1 MVEIRAVMKYTL
13 RMGKKGFTILII
25 TVIYLCATGASL
37 LPLFGGN
44 RISDASVRNRKA
56 NVEYMSVHMS
66 GGLSVINET
75 IEVFI
80 EGDKYYLVSTNDD
93 SVKHEL
99 TKFEYLLCTDI
110 DFDFLREQDGVIGS
124 DLIYEHVEYRPVGGD
139 TVSLP
144 TKDYWYF
151 PGMIY
156 FFNRILT
163 TPDYEITRADELA
176 IELGK
181 YAYLQGSPD
190 IIYRS
195 SQNLGDNVY
204 GTYLDFYYGNGDTKQ
219 QYDFWQKCKDG
230 IDSDAGAIVN
240 RLVNRNYSREEQ
252 NKILEESMYIP
263 SGSGN
268 VYYHIEANE
277 DIVLVEMMDLDTY
290 TFFLTY
296 ADKSRQQD
304 ILSIMTGKETGHAWT
319 VIALAIETVVF
330 VGAVGA
336 VIVISKRKNSNAIT
350 LQ

>member
-1 MVEIRAVMKYTL
+1 MKYTL
-13 RMGKKGFTILII
+13 GMGKKGFTILII
-25 TVIYLCATGASL
+25 TVIYLCAAGATL

-44 RISDASVRNRKA
+44 SISDARVKNRKV
-56 NVEYMSVHMS
+56 NIEYMSVHRS

-75 IEVFI
+75 IEVFS
-80 EGDKYYLVSTNDD
+80 EGGKYYLVSTYDD
-93 SVKHEL
+93 GVKHEL

-139 TVSLP
+139 IVSLP
-144 TKDYWYF
+144 AKDYWYF

-195 SQNLGDNVY
+195 SQNLGNNIY
-204 GTYLDFYYGNGDTKQ
+204 GTNLDFYYGNGDAKQ
-219 QYDFWQKCKDG
+219 QYDFWQKCKPG

-252 NKILEESMYIP
+252 DKILKEYMYLP
-263 SGSGN
+263 SGSGS
-268 VYYHIEANE
+268 VYYRVETND

-296 ADKSRQQD
+296 ADKSRSQD
-304 ILSIMTGKETGHAWT
+304 IIQIMTGNKTGIT
-319 VIALAIETVVF
+319 GNVIAAVAETVVF
-330 VGAVGA
+330 AGA
-336 VIVISKRKNSNAIT
+336 VIAIMVIAKRKQSATDNLAVNRSSVT
-350 LQ
+350 

>member
-1 MVEIRAVMKYTL
+1 
-13 RMGKKGFTILII
+13 MGKKGFTILII
-25 TVIYLCATGASL
+25 TVIYLCAVSASL

-44 RISDASVRNRKA
+44 SIPDARVKNHKV
-56 NVEYMSVHMS
+56 NIEYMSVHMS

-75 IEVFI
+75 IEVFS
-80 EGDKYYLVSTNDD
+80 EGGKYYLVSTYDNG
-93 SVKHEL
+93 VKHEL

-139 TVSLP
+139 IVSLP
-144 TKDYWYF
+144 AKDYWYF

-163 TPDYEITRADELA
+163 TPGYEITRADELA

-195 SQNLGDNVY
+195 SQNLGNNIY
-204 GTYLDFYYGNGDTKQ
+204 GTYLDFYYGNGDSQQ
-219 QYDFWQKCKDG
+219 QYDFWQKCKPG
-230 IDSDAGAIVN
+230 IDSDAGVIVN
-240 RLVNRNYSREEQ
+240 RLVNSGVAREHQ
-252 NKILEESMYIP
+252 DKILEEYKYIP
-263 SGSGN
+263 SGSGSL
-268 VYYHIEANE
+268 YYRVETND

-296 ADKSRQQD
+296 ADKSRRQD
-304 ILSIMTGKETGHAWT
+304 IVRIMTGNKAGLAGTI
-319 VIALAIETVVF
+319 IALAIETVVF
-330 VGAVGA
+330 AGAVCA
-336 VIVISKRKNSNAIT
+336 VLVIAKKKAAA
-350 LQ
+350 

>member
-1 MVEIRAVMKYTL
+1 
-13 RMGKKGFTILII
+13 MGKKGFTILII
-25 TVIYLCATGASL
+25 TVIYLCAVSASL

-44 RISDASVRNRKA
+44 SISDTRVKNRKV
-56 NVEYMSVHMS
+56 NVEYMSVHLS

-75 IEVFI
+75 IEVFS
-80 EGDKYYLVSTNDD
+80 EGGKYYLVSTYDD
-93 SVKHEL
+93 GVKHEL

-139 TVSLP
+139 IVSLP
-144 TKDYWYF
+144 AKDYWYF

-195 SQNLGDNVY
+195 SQNLGNNIY
-204 GTYLDFYYGNGDTKQ
+204 GTYLDFYFGNGDSQQ
-219 QYDFWQKCKDG
+219 QYDFWQKCKPG
-230 IDSDAGAIVN
+230 IDSDAGVIVN

-252 NKILEESMYIP
+252 DKILEEYKYLP
-263 SGSGN
+263 SGSC
-268 VYYHIEANE
+268 YYRVETND

-296 ADKSRQQD
+296 TDKSRQKD
-304 ILSIMTGKETGHAWT
+304 ILRIMTGKESGLAGT
-319 VIALAIETVVF
+319 VITIAIETVVF
-330 VGAVGA
+330 AGAVGA
-336 VIVISKRKNSNAIT
+336 VMVISKKKKAVA
-350 LQ
+350 

>member
-1 MVEIRAVMKYTL
+1 MKYTL
-13 RMGKKGFTILII
+13 DMGKKGFTILII
-25 TVIYLCATGASL
+25 TVIYLCAAGATL

-44 RISDASVRNRKA
+44 SISDARVKNRKV
-56 NVEYMSVHMS
+56 NIEYMSVHMS

-75 IEVFI
+75 IEVFS
-80 EGDKYYLVSTNDD
+80 EGGKYYLVSTYDD
-93 SVKHEL
+93 GVKHEL

-139 TVSLP
+139 IVSLP
-144 TKDYWYF
+144 AKDYWYF

-181 YAYLQGSPD
+181 YAYLQDSPD

-195 SQNLGDNVY
+195 SQNLGNNIY
-204 GTYLDFYYGNGDTKQ
+204 GTYLDFYYGNGDSQQ
-219 QYDFWQKCKDG
+219 QYDFWQKCKPG
-230 IDSDAGAIVN
+230 IDSDAGVIVN

-252 NKILEESMYIP
+252 DKILEEYKYLP
-263 SGSGN
+263 SGSC
-268 VYYHIEANE
+268 YYRVETND

-296 ADKSRQQD
+296 ADKSRQKD
-304 ILSIMTGKETGHAWT
+304 ILRIMTGKESGLAGTI
-319 VIALAIETVVF
+319 IALAIETVVF
-330 VGAVGA
+330 ASAVCA
-336 VIVISKRKNSNAIT
+336 VLVIAKKKAAA
-350 LQ
+350 

>member
-1 MVEIRAVMKYTL
+1 MKYTL
-13 RMGKKGFTILII
+13 GMGKKGFTILII
-25 TVIYLCATGASL
+25 TVIYLCAAGATL
-37 LPLFGGN
+37 MPLFGRNG
-44 RISDASVRNRKA
+44 ISDARVKSRKV
-56 NVEYMSVHMS
+56 NVEYMSVHLS

-75 IEVFI
+75 IEVFS
-80 EGDKYYLVSTNDD
+80 EGGKYYLVSTNDD

-139 TVSLP
+139 IVSLP
-144 TKDYWYF
+144 AKDYWYF

-204 GTYLDFYYGNGDTKQ
+204 GTYLDFYYGNGDSQQ
-219 QYDFWQKCKDG
+219 QYDFWQKCKPG
-230 IDSDAGAIVN
+230 IDGDAGVIVN
-240 RLVNRNYSREEQ
+240 RLVNRDYSREEQ
-252 NKILEESMYIP
+252 DKILEESMYIH

-268 VYYHIEANE
+268 VYYRVEANN
-277 DIVLVEMMDLDTY
+277 DIVLVEMMDLDTG

-304 ILSIMTGKETGHAWT
+304 ILRIMTGKESGLAWT
-319 VIALAIETVVF
+319 VIALVIETVAF
-330 VGAVGA
+330 AGAVGA
-336 VIVISKRKNSNAIT
+336 VIVIAKKKKTAV
-350 LQ
+350 